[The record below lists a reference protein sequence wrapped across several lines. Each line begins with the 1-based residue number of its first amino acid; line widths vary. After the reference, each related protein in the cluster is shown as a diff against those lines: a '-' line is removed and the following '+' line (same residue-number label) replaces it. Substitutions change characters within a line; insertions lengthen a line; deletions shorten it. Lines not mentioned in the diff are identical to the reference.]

1 MAETVD
7 DAGKEED
14 APLGADDS
22 IEPIPADTLDDADL
36 MPSKRIALFLQG
48 DRYLDFQALAERIAF
63 RERFT
68 GRQKDTAIL
77 ELALH
82 LLETRVNELS
92 AKTGK
97 RYVPATLLRA
107 PGTGGKGT

>member
-1 MAETVD
+1 
-7 DAGKEED
+7 
-14 APLGADDS
+14 
-22 IEPIPADTLDDADL
+22 

-48 DRYLDFQALAERIAF
+48 DRYLDFQALAERVVF
-63 RERFT
+63 RERCT

-92 AKTGK
+92 ANTGK
-97 RYVPATLLRA
+97 RYVPAALLRGA
-107 PGTGGKGT
+107 ATEGKGT